1 MRRELTAAALAF
13 ATAAATATAS
23 AAPCTLVFAQARNAA
38 SAEAPDWDRLN
49 EQFNTAVAGALG
61 TDGRRVVAMAL
72 GSEQID
78 PRISGQALLRRADEA
93 GCNTLVETTVFTLDD
108 EGLVLR
114 LRVHPLLLQLDGARI
129 VGLRIGAQL
138 FITQREL
145 TLAALPRLKLDL
157 LAQQMAAEY
166 LQHDRR

>member
-1 MRRELTAAALAF
+1 MRRELIATALAL
-13 ATAAATATAS
+13 AAATATAE
-23 AAPCTLVFAQARNAA
+23 PCTLVFAQARNPAA
-38 SAEAPDWDRLN
+38 AGAPDWDSLN
-49 EQFNTAVAGALG
+49 EQFNNAVAGALG
-61 TDGRRVVAMAL
+61 ANGRRTVAMAV
-72 GSEQID
+72 SSAQID
-78 PRISGQALLRRADEA
+78 PRASGQALLQRADEA

-108 EGLVLR
+108 DALTLR

-145 TLAALPRLKLDL
+145 TMAALPRLKLDL

-166 LQHDRR
+166 LQYDRR